1 MYISKYSNN
10 KEVSSA
16 QYITELICENKAKKE
31 KTDLHYRFWVSK
43 KWERYYKDQI
53 ASAHRL
59 LKKYSVNSVIAALR
73 SEEGQKVY
81 SLRAPFL
88 VPIIEEKEQELLSQN
103 NVMTQKIDRNK
114 NKNFSTNISKK
125 NILSRIEELDND
137 NIEG

>member
-1 MYISKYSNN
+1 MHISKYSNN